1 MVYSGPLTMEYY
13 NHYIV
18 KFGVGAAF
26 GNIQEETSLIDYDP
40 TFNTLDFC
48 LSDSVYMYFCD
59 TYAYESRFGR
69 VIKVDPRGG
78 AAPTVLD
85 LLNVESTEMREFLK
99 GGFAGSTHG
108 YIQVKNPSPRRLVRI
123 SLDPYQ
129 YVDSLNL
136 ESMFHADDYSTGM
149 HGGFEYRQHL
159 QLTGNGQSICMLCRG
174 RDSRVVARDKKVRDL
189 VLLEHLS
196 VLLKLLSLEERREA
210 KGIIFQ
216 SLTKRAEWH
225 LLIDDG
231 SDEEA
236 GVHSLCMSG
245 ELVQKAMKAH
255 KKKDCKQRMVNC
267 KLCKKRC
274 TAEDLPDHERV
285 ECEHRQVTCRL
296 CSSLLKQRELNYHQ
310 LYECENGE
318 VICENDGCG
327 WSGLRH
333 QEADHEVKCPFAK
346 VVCAHCLLEVL
357 QKEMRGHSCKR
368 VHPQTQCTVCL
379 ESFESLGRKSIAPA
393 MLMMDERR
401 SCPHVQM
408 CMRCAQSW
416 TSRSAEKGHS
426 PNCPECREEYNT
438 ATAYPDYLFH
448 VASSDIL
455 RPPLPQ
461 REKMTSG
468 TVWFVSPLDIRFTH
482 DSISECFAPYT
493 KDGVE
498 IKEREQL
505 KILSSA
511 QELLDTAQEP
521 KALELLEVMWYKNQ
535 LYVAGTFNR
544 RLCMYR
550 LLALFATERF
560 GLIKV
565 RVKHHEDL
573 KSKLAQCFTTEC
585 EGRYVSIRSNET
597 IDPLQV
603 GQTPHELHWPE
614 AVRLLG
620 GDTWR
625 PELPAGLQSEGPCND
640 ANDTTSSSA
649 ASNVASVVAVPV
661 SAESDRVVAAFADH
675 HQMPLK
681 EVRQLFAQLTEEQR
695 WLTCMRFRHD
705 PNKSGVPPIKL
716 LQIFAGTSRATV
728 QNGPRGWQ
736 LEVVGRRLAVRLG
749 RWTVVEK
756 EKEQMERSLQAALE
770 KITELQQE
778 VLKLKESEQH
788 WLEEAEAAEKR
799 ERALKDQLS
808 RETERRQEQ
817 DRTLQVLQLAER
829 EGPQRRS
836 RWGNQRQTEPVSSR
850 EDDSMQEPPNAR
862 VLNAHEAGFQAA
874 EVCDDD
880 PWRNYDANCI
890 QLKPWDRED
899 EDEETSGGDDRWND
913 HCFSS
918 PCDTDVAVHSDVHH
932 TGDGSDTISQ
942 FIEHWKL
949 RWDETEEIL
958 HGLTPEEVDM
968 ILRRFSMDKQMG
980 KRPEPLLRSYVESC
994 RRKGFQKH
1002 HPTDA
1007 LAEFAAEWKMPF
1019 HQVRQILETV
1029 SHPQQQQM
1037 VMKEYFCCS
1046 QDGTEKRMQTLQ
1058 RYDPFSAGPVRRLL
1072 SSGRSP

>member
-1 MVYSGPLTMEYY
+1 
-13 NHYIV
+13 
-18 KFGVGAAF
+18 
-26 GNIQEETSLIDYDP
+26 
-40 TFNTLDFC
+40 
-48 LSDSVYMYFCD
+48 
-59 TYAYESRFGR
+59 
-69 VIKVDPRGG
+69 
-78 AAPTVLD
+78 
-85 LLNVESTEMREFLK
+85 
-99 GGFAGSTHG
+99 
-108 YIQVKNPSPRRLVRI
+108 
-123 SLDPYQ
+123 
-129 YVDSLNL
+129 
-136 ESMFHADDYSTGM
+136 
-149 HGGFEYRQHL
+149 
-159 QLTGNGQSICMLCRG
+159 
-174 RDSRVVARDKKVRDL
+174 
-189 VLLEHLS
+189 
-196 VLLKLLSLEERREA
+196 
-210 KGIIFQ
+210 
-216 SLTKRAEWH
+216 
-225 LLIDDG
+225 
-231 SDEEA
+231 
-236 GVHSLCMSG
+236 
-245 ELVQKAMKAH
+245 MKAH

-318 VICENDGCG
+318 VICENDGFRPCIV
-327 WSGLRH
+327 RDAA
-333 QEADHEVKCPFAK
+333 E
-346 VVCAHCLLEVL
+346 EVL

-468 TVWFVSPLDIRFTH
+468 TVWFV
-482 DSISECFAPYT
+482 
-493 KDGVE
+493 
-498 IKEREQL
+498 
-505 KILSSA
+505 
-511 QELLDTAQEP
+511 
-521 KALELLEVMWYKNQ
+521 
-535 LYVAGTFNR
+535 
-544 RLCMYR
+544 
-550 LLALFATERF
+550 
-560 GLIKV
+560 
-565 RVKHHEDL
+565 
-573 KSKLAQCFTTEC
+573 
-585 EGRYVSIRSNET
+585 
-597 IDPLQV
+597 

-614 AVRLLG
+614 A
-620 GDTWR
+620 
-625 PELPAGLQSEGPCND
+625 SEGPCND

-716 LQIFAGTSRATV
+716 LQIFVNSCKT
-728 QNGPRGWQ
+728 NGF
-736 LEVVGRRLAVRLG
+736 
-749 RWTVVEK
+749 
-756 EKEQMERSLQAALE
+756 
-770 KITELQQE
+770 
-778 VLKLKESEQH
+778 
-788 WLEEAEAAEKR
+788 R
-799 ERALKDQLS
+799 ERHSLDRDPDGCFDQILKKADVQPAL
-808 RETERRQEQ
+808 
-817 DRTLQVLQLAER
+817 
-829 EGPQRRS
+829 QRGRILPGAS
-836 RWGNQRQTEPVSSR
+836 HPSS
-850 EDDSMQEPPNAR
+850 QCN
-862 VLNAHEAGFQAA
+862 
-874 EVCDDD
+874 
-880 PWRNYDANCI
+880 
-890 QLKPWDRED
+890 
-899 EDEETSGGDDRWND
+899 
-913 HCFSS
+913 
-918 PCDTDVAVHSDVHH
+918 
-932 TGDGSDTISQ
+932 
-942 FIEHWKL
+942 L

-1058 RYDPFSAGPVRRLL
+1058 RYVTWQAFAQQWEISLSEVSENFQRLTDEQAEVVMKRFRFNGNSTQWTAAAQLRNYEQGAQAQICPQCGELVQKAMKAHKKKDCKQRMVPKAFENPADVDPDEISGERTRTSACSEPPPPDPEGRSAA
-1072 SSGRSP
+1072 SSGGTVVGTVVELSEQSERVMAAFAEHHKMPLKEVRDLFAQLNEEQRWLTCMRFRYDPNKSGVPAIKLLQLFVHSCQTNGFRERHPLDRDPDGCFDQILKKADVQPTLQRGDPLLKKEAVQSTPQRGDPIPKKEGVQPALQRGDSIPKKEDVQSTPQRGDPTLKQEDVQSTPQHGDAIRKKEEVQPTLRQGGTLPGASHPSSQPNAAAEERERQLKDPMLDRHQTERPLHVLHGASNVAMPRFRGSTAAPLRRSATDPTSSREDGSMPGSPIDAPVHARPEAGYQAEVPEDDSRCDAQWPNYHVIAHGFQSQ

>member
-1 MVYSGPLTMEYY
+1 
-13 NHYIV
+13 
-18 KFGVGAAF
+18 
-26 GNIQEETSLIDYDP
+26 
-40 TFNTLDFC
+40 
-48 LSDSVYMYFCD
+48 
-59 TYAYESRFGR
+59 
-69 VIKVDPRGG
+69 
-78 AAPTVLD
+78 
-85 LLNVESTEMREFLK
+85 
-99 GGFAGSTHG
+99 
-108 YIQVKNPSPRRLVRI
+108 
-123 SLDPYQ
+123 
-129 YVDSLNL
+129 
-136 ESMFHADDYSTGM
+136 
-149 HGGFEYRQHL
+149 
-159 QLTGNGQSICMLCRG
+159 
-174 RDSRVVARDKKVRDL
+174 
-189 VLLEHLS
+189 
-196 VLLKLLSLEERREA
+196 
-210 KGIIFQ
+210 
-216 SLTKRAEWH
+216 
-225 LLIDDG
+225 
-231 SDEEA
+231 
-236 GVHSLCMSG
+236 
-245 ELVQKAMKAH
+245 
-255 KKKDCKQRMVNC
+255 
-267 KLCKKRC
+267 
-274 TAEDLPDHERV
+274 
-285 ECEHRQVTCRL
+285 
-296 CSSLLKQRELNYHQ
+296 
-310 LYECENGE
+310 
-318 VICENDGCG
+318 
-327 WSGLRH
+327 
-333 QEADHEVKCPFAK
+333 
-346 VVCAHCLLEVL
+346 
-357 QKEMRGHSCKR
+357 
-368 VHPQTQCTVCL
+368 
-379 ESFESLGRKSIAPA
+379 
-393 MLMMDERR
+393 
-401 SCPHVQM
+401 
-408 CMRCAQSW
+408 
-416 TSRSAEKGHS
+416 
-426 PNCPECREEYNT
+426 
-438 ATAYPDYLFH
+438 
-448 VASSDIL
+448 
-455 RPPLPQ
+455 
-461 REKMTSG
+461 
-468 TVWFVSPLDIRFTH
+468 
-482 DSISECFAPYT
+482 
-493 KDGVE
+493 
-498 IKEREQL
+498 
-505 KILSSA
+505 
-511 QELLDTAQEP
+511 
-521 KALELLEVMWYKNQ
+521 MWYKNQ

-716 LQIFAGTSRATV
+716 LQIFVNSCKTNGFRERHSLDRDPDGCFDQILKKADVQPALQRGRILPGASHPSSQCNVPPRPPSPPPPPENRSTVPNVQAAKAPKAPPSTFQASQPNASRPPLAATRAASAHAA
-728 QNGPRGWQ
+728 RGRSRPPDRRVPPPVPAPPASR
-736 LEVVGRRLAVRLG
+736 EVARPPVVPAPPALSDLAVELKARVE
-749 RWTVVEK
+749 VVEK

-1058 RYDPFSAGPVRRLL
+1058 RYVTWQAFAQQWEISLSEVSENFQRLTDEQAEVVMKRFRFNGNSTQWTAAAQL
-1072 SSGRSP
+1072 RNYVKTCMCRGFWGTSS